1 MSRYSI
7 SGRPVP
13 SVTEII
19 RECIPG
25 WMPDQWYLDRGQ
37 AVHACAALIAKGKD
51 FECDPQI
58 AGYVAA
64 CRKWFADMKPE
75 AIAVE
80 LKVESVMFQY
90 CGRLDLLAIIAG
102 KRVVVDWKSGPV
114 NTTVFQLAGYAAAL
128 PRELTPTNYGM
139 EVVLHDDGT
148 YKASPLL
155 DLKLVRGEFL
165 AMRTVYGIKQRLGLI
180 KPEEQ

>member
-1 MSRYSI
+1 MSRYTI
-7 SGRPVP
+7 DGRPVP

-19 RECIPG
+19 REIIPG
-25 WMPDQWYLDRGQ
+25 WMPDEWYLDRGT

-51 FECDPQI
+51 FDADPQI

-64 CRKWFADMKPE
+64 TRKWFADMKPE
-75 AIAVE
+75 VIAVE
-80 LKVESVMFQY
+80 LKVESAAFQY
-90 CGRLDLLAIIAG
+90 CGRLDLLASIGG

-114 NTTVFQLAGYAAAL
+114 NTTWLQLAGYSAAL

-155 DLKLVRGEFL
+155 DLKRARNEFL

-180 KPEEQ
+180 KQEDK